1 MIAIAAQIRIAM
13 YGLVLAAVVGLGIRW
28 HLAAVHKGES
38 DLRAMQGER
47 DGARSLASACSD
59 ATEALRA
66 QAAQR
71 AEEAKKARAAAASA
85 ARSHEARADYTL
97 GRKPSKPNACDSLQ
111 ALGDEWLAGRA
122 KP

>member
-1 MIAIAAQIRIAM
+1 MPMLYKLIAAAIAAGAFLLLGRAYLHQRDATAQAAADLIAM
-13 YGLVLAAVVGLGIRW
+13 
-28 HLAAVHKGES
+28 
-38 DLRAMQGER
+38 QNER
-47 DGARSLASACSD
+47 DGARNLASACSD

-71 AEEAKKARAAAASA
+71 AEDAKKARDAAAIA
-85 ARSHEARADYTL
+85 ARTRETRADYIL
-97 GRKPSKPNACDSLQ
+97 GLKPSKPDACASLQ